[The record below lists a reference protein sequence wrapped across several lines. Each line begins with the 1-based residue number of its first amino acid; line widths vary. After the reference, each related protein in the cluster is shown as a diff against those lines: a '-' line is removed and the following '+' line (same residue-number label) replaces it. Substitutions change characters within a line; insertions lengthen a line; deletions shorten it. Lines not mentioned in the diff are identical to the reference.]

1 MGTNDCSNARFMS
14 HQLNFIYNDSDWV
27 APSEYPDL
35 RNADEIAIDLETK
48 DPNLKTKG
56 SGWATFDGGIV
67 GFAVAALGQQWYFP
81 IQHDAGGN
89 MDLAVTTAFM
99 VDLLKRPST
108 KIFHNASYDVGWL
121 LANGFE
127 VNGKIVDTMVA
138 AALIDANRW
147 SFSLNACAKDYL
159 GEIKNETYLKEKAKE
174 WGIDPKQDLWKMP
187 AGYVGFYAEQDAAL
201 TLKLWQRFK
210 SEIQKQSIND
220 VWEMEMELL
229 PILIKMR
236 QTGIRVDEAKAAL
249 LKKEF
254 RKKEK
259 EVLHKIKKETTLSVD
274 IWAARS
280 VAQVFDRLG
289 VEYPRT
295 AKSNEPS
302 FTTNW
307 LQNCEHPIAGLI
319 REAREINK
327 FHSTFI
333 DSIQRYV
340 HKGRIHAEINQL
352 RSDQGG
358 TVSGRLSYAN
368 PNLQQIPARNKEY
381 GNKIRSLF
389 LPEDGRQ
396 WGSFDYSQQEPR
408 LVAHYSASIGER
420 LDGSEE
426 FIQAYADES
435 ADFHQIVADMAG
447 ISRTQAK
454 TINLGLF
461 YGMGKAKLSKELGID
476 KDKAEGL
483 LNKYNSR
490 VPFVKK
496 LASAVTQSASKF
508 GFIRTILGRKC
519 RFDKWEP
526 ATFGMNQAMD
536 YNEAKANYGNNIRRA
551 FTYKA
556 LNRLI
561 QGSAADQAKKAMIDC
576 YKAGHLPLLQI
587 HDELCFSVGN
597 DKDIKDIKSKME
609 NAVENLKVPFKCDVA
624 LGKSWGEAKDE

>member
-1 MGTNDCSNARFMS
+1 MS

-27 APSEYPDL
+27 CPSEYPDL
-35 RNADEIAIDLETK
+35 SAADEIAIDLETK
-48 DPNLKTKG
+48 DPDLRKLG
-56 SGWATFDGGIV
+56 AGWAYGKGHIV
-67 GFAVAALGQQWYFP
+67 GFAVAALGKQYYFP
-81 IQHDAGGN
+81 IAHDAGGN
-89 MDLAVTTAFM
+89 MDLDITVAWM
-99 VDLLKRPST
+99 QDLLKQPST
-108 KIFHNASYDVGWL
+108 KIFHNAAYDLGWL
-121 LANGFE
+121 KFNNFE
-127 VNGKIVDTMVA
+127 VNGPIVDTMIA
-138 AALIDANRW
+138 AALIDENRW

-159 GEIKNETYLKEKAKE
+159 GEIKNETFLNEKAKE

-187 AGYVGFYAEQDAAL
+187 AGYVGFYAEQDAGL
-201 TLKLWQRFK
+201 TLRLWQRFK
-210 SEIQKQSIND
+210 AEIQQQSLND

-229 PILIKMR
+229 PILHKMR
-236 QTGIRVDEAKAAL
+236 ATGIRVDEEKAVL

-254 RKKEK
+254 KQKES
-259 EVLHKIKKETTLSVD
+259 LLLSKIKKETSLGVD

-280 VAQVFDRLG
+280 VAKVFDRIG
-289 VEYPRT
+289 VDYPRT
-295 AKSNEPS
+295 PKSGEPS

-307 LQNCEHPIAGLI
+307 LANCEHPVAKLVK
-319 REAREINK
+319 EAREINK

-368 PNLQQIPARNKEY
+368 PNLQQIPARNKEF

-389 LPEDGRQ
+389 LPEEGQQ

-408 LVAHYSASIGER
+408 LVAHYSSAIGQK
-420 LDGSEE
+420 LDGSDE
-426 FIQAYADES
+426 FIQAYQDES
-435 ADFHQIVADMAG
+435 ADFHQIVADMAN

-461 YGMGKAKLSKELGID
+461 YGMGKNKLSKELGIS
-476 KDKAEGL
+476 KDKAEVL
-483 LNKYNSR
+483 LNQYNSR

-496 LASAVTQSASKF
+496 LAEAVTQSASKF
-508 GFIRTILGRKC
+508 GFIRTIKGRKC

-526 ATFGMNQAMD
+526 MTFGMNQAMN

-561 QGSAADQAKKAMIDC
+561 QGSAADQAKQAMIDC
-576 YKAGHLPLLQI
+576 YNAGFLPMLQI
-587 HDELCFSVGN
+587 HDELCFSIYG
-597 DKDIKDIKSKME
+597 DDDIIKIKKEME
-609 NAVENLKVPFKCDVA
+609 NSIEDLRVPFKVDVA
-624 LGKSWGEAKDE
+624 KGLSWGETHG

>member
-1 MGTNDCSNARFMS
+1 MT

-35 RNADEIAIDLETK
+35 RNANEVAIDLETK

-89 MDLAVTTAFM
+89 MDLAVTTAYM

-121 LANGFE
+121 LTNGFE
-127 VNGKIVDTMVA
+127 INGKIVDTMVA
-138 AALIDANRW
+138 AALIDENRW

-159 GEIKNETYLKEKAKE
+159 GEIKNETFLREKAKE

-210 SEIQKQSIND
+210 SEIQQQSIND

-236 QTGIRVDEAKAAL
+236 QIGIRVDEQKAAS

-254 RKKEK
+254 RLKEK
-259 EVLHKIKKETTLSVD
+259 EVLHKIKKETSFNVD

-381 GNKIRSLF
+381 GKKIRSLF
-389 LPEDGRQ
+389 LPEDCRQ

-476 KDKAEGL
+476 KDKAEIL

-508 GFIRTILGRKC
+508 GFIRTIKGRKC

-561 QGSAADQAKKAMIDC
+561 QGSAADQAKQAMIDC
-576 YKAGHLPLLQI
+576 YKAGYLPLLQI
-587 HDELCFSVGN
+587 HDELCFSIGE
-597 DKDIKDIKSKME
+597 DKDIEMIKNKME
-609 NAVENLKVPFKCDVA
+609 SCIENLKVPFKVDVA